1 MSRLVDAGGMKK
13 HRQLPRSA
21 VLLAGPALVGAAV
34 GASVPLTAGAQ
45 ADAISCGAI
54 VTSDVRLTA
63 DLLDCPGSGLVI
75 GAPGITVDLAGHVLD
90 GTGSGAGIDNEA
102 GHDGVSVV
110 RGTVRDFQFGV
121 HLFQT
126 SGARVDR
133 ISTRSNMIGV
143 ILARST
149 DVQLDTVQATA
160 NVSNGIDVT
169 FSERVSVRRSIAAG
183 NGLSGIVDRF
193 TEDSTYARNTV
204 TGNSSPGLVLNGSAG
219 VVALRNHAASND
231 SDGIE
236 LTLVEEAVLDRNT
249 ATANGGNGIFVDQSG
264 NSLTRNRAVDN
275 VGIGIAAPEGTL
287 DGGRNRARGNLG
299 GDCTGVV
306 CR

>member
-1 MSRLVDAGGMKK
+1 MSRRVDAGGMKK
-13 HRQLPRSA
+13 NRQTA
-21 VLLAGPALVGAAV
+21 VLAGPAILAAAV
-34 GASVPLTAGAQ
+34 GASVPLAAGAQ
-45 ADAISCGAI
+45 ADAISCGTV

-75 GAPGITVDLAGHVLD
+75 GAPGITIDLAGHVVD

-102 GHDGVSVV
+102 GHDDVSIV
-110 RGTVRDFQFGV
+110 RGTVRDFQIGV

-126 SGARVDR
+126 SGGRVER
-133 ISTRSNMIGV
+133 ISARSNMLGV
-143 ILARST
+143 IIARSA
-149 DVQLDTVQATA
+149 DVQLDTVQATG

-169 FSERVSVRRSIAAG
+169 FSERIAVRRSIAAG

-204 TGNSSPGLVLNGSAG
+204 TGNSSPGLVLNGSDG
-219 VVALRNHAASND
+219 VVALRNLATAND

-236 LTLVEEAVLDRNT
+236 LTLVEDAVLDRNT
-249 ATANGGNGIFVDQSG
+249 AAANSGNGIFVDQAG

-275 VGIGIAAPEGTL
+275 LGVGIAAPDGTL
-287 DGGRNRARGNLG
+287 DGGRNRAKGNLG

-306 CR
+306 CG

>member
-1 MSRLVDAGGMKK
+1 VKK
-13 HRQLPRSA
+13 NRQILPTRA
-21 VLLAGPALVGAAV
+21 IAGPAILAAAV
-34 GASVPLTAGAQ
+34 GAPVPLATAAH
-45 ADAISCGAI
+45 ADTISCGTV

-75 GAPGITVDLAGHVLD
+75 GAPGITIDLAGHVVD

-102 GHDGVSVV
+102 GQDGVRVV

-126 SGARVDR
+126 SGGRVER
-133 ISTRSNMIGV
+133 ISAHSNMIGV
-143 ILARST
+143 IVARSA

-160 NVSNGIDVT
+160 NISNGIDIT
-169 FSERVSVRRSIAAG
+169 FSERVTVRRSTAAG

-204 TGNSSPGLVLNGSAG
+204 TGNSSPGLVLNGSDG
-219 VVALRNHAASND
+219 VVAERNHAAAND

-236 LTLVEEAVLDRNT
+236 LTLVEDAVVDRNT
-249 ATANGGNGIFVDQSG
+249 ATANNGNGIFVDQAG

-275 VGIGIAAPEGTL
+275 AGVGIAAPDGTI
-287 DGGRNRARGNLG
+287 DGGRNRAEGNLG
-299 GDCTGVV
+299 GECTGVV
-306 CR
+306 CG

>member
-1 MSRLVDAGGMKK
+1 VSRLVDAGGMKK
-13 HRQLPRSA
+13 HRQIPRTA
-21 VLLAGPALVGAAV
+21 VLAGPAVLAAAV
-34 GASVPLTAGAQ
+34 GASVPLSAGAQ
-45 ADAISCGAI
+45 AEAITCGTV

-75 GAPGITVDLAGHVLD
+75 GAPGVTIDLAGHVVD
-90 GTGSGAGIDNEA
+90 GTGAGTGIDNEA
-102 GHDGVSVV
+102 GYDDVRIL

-126 SGARVDR
+126 SGAHVERVA
-133 ISTRSNMIGV
+133 TRSNMIGLIV
-143 ILARST
+143 ARSA
-149 DVQLDTVQATA
+149 DVQLDAVQATA

-169 FSERVSVRRSIAAG
+169 FSERVSVRRSVAAG

-193 TEDSTYARNTV
+193 TEDSTYARNAL

-219 VVALRNHAASND
+219 AVAERNRATAND

-236 LTLVEEAVLDRNT
+236 LTLVEDAVLDRNL
-249 ATANGGNGIFVDQSG
+249 AIANSGSGILVDQAG
-264 NSLTRNRAVDN
+264 NSLTRNRAVGN
-275 VGIGIAAPEGTL
+275 LGVGIAAPDGTL
-287 DGGRNRARGNLG
+287 DGGRNRANGNLG

-306 CR
+306 CG

>member
-1 MSRLVDAGGMKK
+1 MK
-13 HRQLPRSA
+13 HRHSL
-21 VLLAGPALVGAAV
+21 VLFSAAV
-34 GASVPLTAGAQ
+34 GATVLLTAGAQ
-45 ADAISCGAI
+45 AEAISCGTV

-63 DLLDCPGSGLVI
+63 DLVDCPGSGLVI
-75 GAPGITVDLAGHVLD
+75 GASGITVDLAGHVID
-90 GTGSGAGIDNEA
+90 GTGSGTGIDNEA
-102 GHDGVSVV
+102 GHDDVRIL

-126 SGARVDR
+126 SRADVER
-133 ISTRSNMIGV
+133 IAARSNMLGV
-143 ILARST
+143 IVARSD
-149 DVQLDTVQATA
+149 DVQLDSVQATA

-219 VVALRNHAASND
+219 VVALRNHASAND
-231 SDGIE
+231 SDGFE
-236 LTLVEEAVLDRNT
+236 LTLVEDAVLDRNL
-249 ATANGGNGIFVDQSG
+249 ATANSGNGIFVDQAG

-275 VGIGIAAPEGTL
+275 LGVGIAAPDGTL
-287 DGGRNRARGNLG
+287 DGGRNRANGNLG

-306 CR
+306 CS

>member
-1 MSRLVDAGGMKK
+1 MHQK
-13 HRQLPRSA
+13 RQILPTRA
-21 VLLAGPALVGAAV
+21 LAGPAILAVAV
-34 GASVPLTAGAQ
+34 GASVPLSTAAH
-45 ADAISCGAI
+45 AEAITCGTI

-75 GAPGITVDLAGHVLD
+75 GAPGVTIDLAGHVID

-102 GHDGVSVV
+102 GHDGVRIV

-126 SGARVDR
+126 SGARVER
-133 ISTRSNMIGV
+133 ISARSNMIGV
-143 ILARST
+143 IVARSA
-149 DVQLDTVQATA
+149 DVQLDSVQATA
-160 NVSNGIDVT
+160 NLSNGIDVT
-169 FSERVSVRRSIAAG
+169 FSERVSVRRSTAAG

-193 TEDSTYARNTV
+193 TADSTYARNTV
-204 TGNSSPGLVLNGSAG
+204 TGNSSPGLVLNGSDG
-219 VVALRNHAASND
+219 VVAERNQAVAND

-236 LTLVEEAVLDRNT
+236 LTLVEDAVVDGNT
-249 ATANGGNGIFVDQSG
+249 ATANSGNGIFVDQAG

-275 VGIGIAAPEGTL
+275 LGVGIAAPDGTI
-287 DGGRNRARGNLG
+287 DGGGNRAKGNFG

-306 CR
+306 CG